1 MMKLL
6 LENWRNY
13 TASILNEDLLIES
26 YEQAQESVVA
36 RASKWFK
43 GFIYNDDKQ
52 TYDKIEE
59 KIKKEVVDTWGL
71 DYNKAAL
78 DKIKQTG
85 YVFHW
90 DVAGYIILYTLK
102 TTIIPEDITDKQS
115 QIALLW
121 SYNQLVSGNI
131 LNKSEIE
138 RFMWSVCAQIIS
150 KVKSSK
156 KIINLTDEE
165 LDIYTYLGQQVRE
178 ELTILFP
185 YDEEYEYDDERPYIS
200 RKNLI
205 ERFFQWNRFIRDGKR
220 DLNAVANHEELYE
233 LIKEARPLYMAWQ
246 QKQEQKDT
254 EAGKELLLDDDNWQ
268 VIAIHNKGAACQLGK
283 GSNWCTA
290 APGLNYFNNYY
301 KPNDPLFF
309 IFDKEHN
316 EKFQFHFG
324 TKQFMDFDDNP
335 LQKQL
340 LLHSEE
346 NFTRKFHIP
355 RLKMQEEIMKVLAK
369 VVPEKYDIA
378 YDYLAKYRK

>member
-6 LENWRNY
+6 LENWRSY

-26 YEQAQESVVA
+26 YEQAQESVAA

-43 GFIYNDDKQ
+43 GFIYNDNKQ
-52 TYDKIEE
+52 TYDRIEE
-59 KIKKEVVDTWGL
+59 IIKEEVVNEWGE

-78 DKIKQTG
+78 EKIKQTG
-85 YVFHW
+85 YIFHW
-90 DVAGYIILYTLK
+90 DIAGYIILYILK
-102 TTIIPEDITDKQS
+102 KTYIPLDITDKQS

-121 SYNQLVSGNI
+121 SYNQLISGNI
-131 LNKSEIE
+131 LNKSEIKE
-138 RFMWSVCAQIIS
+138 LMQAVYMYIIL
-150 KVKSSK
+150 KFKSSK
-156 KIINLTDEE
+156 KIIDLIHEKHKIDMSSRGVDFHGQLEDFFPRTDE
-165 LDIYTYLGQQVRE
+165 
-178 ELTILFP
+178 
-185 YDEEYEYDDERPYIS
+185 YIPFKIA

-220 DLNAVANHEELYE
+220 DLNAVVDYQELYVLVE
-233 LIKEARPLYMAWQ
+233 QARPLYMAWQ
-246 QKQEQKDT
+246 KKQEQKDA

-283 GSNWCTA
+283 GSDWCTA

-335 LQKQL
+335 L
-340 LLHSEE
+340 SEE
-346 NFTRKFHIP
+346 NFPRKFHIP
-355 RLKMQEEIMKVLAK
+355 RLKMQKEIMKVLVK

-378 YDYLAKYRK
+378 YDYLVKYRK